1 MPKFAKTCNNPL
13 HSEFS
18 EGLEGSTIVN
28 LKAFGLLQFA
38 EALAIFLPCE
48 KQIKT
53 TKKIR
58 QLCKNCICKCC
69 KKRNFTRNL
78 DKRLSIKVIERKV
91 GKKYFPEIFFPENT
105 FFHIIDGTIH
115 FLVKTNKVCCSLMF

>member
-1 MPKFAKTCNNPL
+1 MPKFTKTCNNPL

-38 EALAIFLPCE
+38 EALATFLACE

-53 TKKIR
+53 TKRIR
-58 QLCKNCICKCC
+58 QLCKNCIHQCC

-78 DKRLSIKVIERKV
+78 DKRLSIKAIERKV
-91 GKKYFPEIFFPENT
+91 GKKHFSRKIFSRKHIFPYY
-105 FFHIIDGTIH
+105 
-115 FLVKTNKVCCSLMF
+115 

>member
-38 EALAIFLPCE
+38 EALAIFLACE

-53 TKKIR
+53 TKKILITKALIAKALS
-58 QLCKNCICKCC
+58 QL
-69 KKRNFTRNL
+69 L
-78 DKRLSIKVIERKV
+78 
-91 GKKYFPEIFFPENT
+91 
-105 FFHIIDGTIH
+105 H
-115 FLVKTNKVCCSLMF
+115 

>member
-28 LKAFGLLQFA
+28 LKAFGLLQFT
-38 EALAIFLPCE
+38 EAL
-48 KQIKT
+48 KT

-58 QLCKNCICKCC
+58 QLCKNCIHQCC
-69 KKRNFTRNL
+69 KKRNFPRNL
-78 DKRLSIKVIERKV
+78 DKRLSIKTIERKV
-91 GKKYFPEIFFPENT
+91 GK
-105 FFHIIDGTIH
+105 IH
-115 FLVKTNKVCCSLMF
+115 FPRKHIFPYY

>member
-1 MPKFAKTCNNPL
+1 MPKFSKTCNNPL

-38 EALAIFLPCE
+38 EALAIFLACE

-53 TKKIR
+53 TKTDDSPVLQKEELYSKFR
-58 QLCKNCICKCC
+58 Q
-69 KKRNFTRNL
+69 T
-78 DKRLSIKVIERKV
+78 
-91 GKKYFPEIFFPENT
+91 T
-105 FFHIIDGTIH
+105 FY
-115 FLVKTNKVCCSLMF
+115 